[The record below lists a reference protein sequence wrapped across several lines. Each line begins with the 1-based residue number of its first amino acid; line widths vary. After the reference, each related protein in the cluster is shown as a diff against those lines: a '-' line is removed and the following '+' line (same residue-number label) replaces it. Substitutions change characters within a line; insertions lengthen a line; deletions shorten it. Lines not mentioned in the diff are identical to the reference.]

1 MDTCIMNT
9 VHSFMHVI
17 FQRACACECI
27 QTRHACAFMDI
38 YSCAQV
44 DKRLER
50 LAKDMKVHMPACL
63 HACVQANAHTPMN
76 SLSCLFPPSTLAP
89 PASSFPHTPLSAL
102 PSPPRSYCLA
112 SGTHAYTLYAHTCIR
127 THSLRAR
134 SGWPHR
140 RTSWST
146 AACQR
151 SKSCS
156 MTDCRR
162 GRCAL

>member
-1 MDTCIMNT
+1 MHACICDGVCMDTCIMNT

-76 SLSCLFPPSTLAP
+76 SLSACSPPPPSPHPRHPSPILPFPLSPAP
-89 PASSFPHTPLSAL
+89 PALTVSRVVHTHTHSTHTPAYAL
-102 PSPPRSYCLA
+102 THCVRAAGGLTGEQAGARLPVKDQSLA
-112 SGTHAYTLYAHTCIR
+112 R
-127 THSLRAR
+127 
-134 SGWPHR
+134 
-140 RTSWST
+140 
-146 AACQR
+146 
-151 SKSCS
+151 
-156 MTDCRR
+156 
-162 GRCAL
+162 